1 MMQEKVA
8 QTTASASGVVP
19 TLLALHGVGKVFSN
33 GVTALS
39 DVNLTIREGDFLSLL
54 GPSGCGKSTALRLIA
69 GLSTPTSGVLDWR
82 ADGSLDR
89 SNIGFVFQEPTL
101 LPWASVFDNVW
112 LPLRLKGVSR
122 AKAAPAVMEMLARV
136 HLTGVE
142 DAVPR
147 ELSGGM
153 KMRVSI
159 ARAMVTKPRVLLMD
173 EPFAALDEITRFKLN
188 NDLLELWQDER
199 FTVVFVT
206 HSVFESVFLSNRVVV
221 MAARPGRVFDELAIE
236 ASYPRDEAFRTSP
249 DYAAL
254 CRQTSDVLVN
264 AINSTAGSHHD
275 GH

>member
-1 MMQEKVA
+1 MA
-8 QTTASASGVVP
+8 QAPMAASGQGS
-19 TLLALHGVGKVFSN
+19 TLLALRNVGKVFSN

-82 ADGSLDR
+82 GSGSFDR
-89 SNIGFVFQEPTL
+89 SDIGFVFQEPTL
-101 LPWASVFDNVW
+101 LPWADVFDNVW

-136 HLTGVE
+136 HLTGFE
-142 DAVPR
+142 NAVPR

-173 EPFAALDEITRFKLN
+173 EPFGALDEITRFKLN
-188 NDLLELWQDER
+188 NDLLELWQGER

-221 MAARPGRVFDELAIE
+221 MAARPGRVFREFAVDAP
-236 ASYPRDEAFRTSP
+236 YPRDEAFRTSP
-249 DYAAL
+249 AYAAL
-254 CRQTSDVLVN
+254 CRQASDVLIA

>member
-82 ADGSLDR
+82 GGGSLDR

-221 MAARPGRVFDELAIE
+221 MATRPGRVFDELAIE

-264 AINSTAGSHHD
+264 AINSTEGAHHD